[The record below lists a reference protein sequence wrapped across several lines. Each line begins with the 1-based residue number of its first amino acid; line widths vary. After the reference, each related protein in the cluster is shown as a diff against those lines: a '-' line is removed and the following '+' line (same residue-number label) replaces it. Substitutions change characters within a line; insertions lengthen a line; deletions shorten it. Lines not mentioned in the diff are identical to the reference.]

1 MKGEEMSEENNK
13 NPDEKIRSVTI
24 QLNSLF
30 ETISKTKYRLLEGR
44 EELKVAEMEL
54 KLMENKMKF
63 MRETEIPSGIP
74 ICCIIWWS
82 LFYQWLINGLNYV

>member
-1 MKGEEMSEENNK
+1 MSEEQIVETE
-13 NPDEKIRSVTI
+13 EKVRSVTI

-30 ETISKTKYRLLEGR
+30 ETISKTKYRLLAGR

-63 MRETEIPSGIP
+63 MRETEIPIVQQKVKYMQGH
-74 ICCIIWWS
+74 
-82 LFYQWLINGLNYV
+82 LLGLEKKLKELVDTEVAI